1 MEGCIIHVAHCRYG
15 RLRNDCFNDNIVSV
29 SKDLSIEIVKLCKLL
44 DFIKQVVGSDL
55 CEWFML
61 KWIQLHKM

>member
-1 MEGCIIHVAHCRYG
+1 
-15 RLRNDCFNDNIVSV
+15 
-29 SKDLSIEIVKLCKLL
+29 VKLCKLL

-61 KWIQLHKM
+61 KWIQLHEMWNCCWDLTQLVETMESEPSVLSAQ